1 MSLCYTFCMNSSP
14 YIATLLVAT
23 FVLSA
28 PAVAA
33 DAWISIEVVTG
44 QGVQA
49 TVQRDWLE
57 ALTAAGADS
66 VRVRGHQ
73 AGDEPELRETG
84 SAERP
89 RYSLI
94 GVLDSRGRLS
104 LPGGKFDVRSRSKLK
119 DYFDRLGADGTE
131 GVTAPRG
138 KFGLTEK
145 QTTQVR
151 LDLTKLLGVETK
163 GRPLADVLKDADRV
177 TDLRLQMDD
186 SVWKVVRKAM
196 PVDDDVQMLTTG
208 TALALILKRDG
219 LVLVPTKERGEE
231 VAHRIVRASDTEGDT
246 WPIGWKPNRAPSQ
259 LAPQIMER
267 LNAEVD
273 GFTLAEAMDSIG
285 PRMGVPVFWD
295 HAALRANKIVPSEI
309 DVKLARQQTYLK
321 RVADQL
327 LFQARLRGELM
338 VDEAGTPFY
347 WISR

>member
-1 MSLCYTFCMNSSP
+1 MIRRTT
-14 YIATLLVAT
+14 ATLFLTLFVALAAS
-23 FVLSA
+23 LSQA
-28 PAVAA
+28 S
-33 DAWISIEVVTG
+33 DAWISIEVVTE

-49 TVQRDWLE
+49 TAQRQWIEL
-57 ALTAAGADS
+57 LTDAGADD
-66 VRVRGHQ
+66 VRLRGHR
-73 AGDEPELRETG
+73 AGDKPELRETG

-89 RYSLI
+89 RFKLI
-94 GVLDSRGRLS
+94 GMLNSRGQLT
-104 LPGGKFDVRSRSKLK
+104 LPGGKFDSRSRSKLS
-119 DYFDRLGADGTE
+119 DYLDRLGSDGAE

-145 QTTQVR
+145 QTTVVR
-151 LDLTKLLGVETK
+151 EDLTKLLGIETK
-163 GRPLADVLKDADRV
+163 GRSLADVLKDADKV

-186 SVWKVVRKAM
+186 SIWQTVSKAK

-208 TALALILKRDG
+208 TALALLLKRDG

-231 VAHRIVRASDTEGDT
+231 VMHRIVRAADIEGDT
-246 WPIGWKPNRAPSQ
+246 WPVGWKPNRAPSKI
-259 LAPQIMER
+259 APKMMGK
-267 LNAEVD
+267 LNAQVE
-273 GFTLAEAMDSIG
+273 GFTLAEAMESIE

-295 HAALRANKIVPSEI
+295 HATLRARKIVPSEI

-327 LFQARLRGELM
+327 LFQARLRGELL